1 MPIPHMHWGHRGDQT
16 QQPLRLEGDSRPIT
30 GVGAMM
36 DVGQSGGDIGKTSR
50 KEGRGTTEAHHQK
63 LSLATAATGKQ
74 TWLSW
79 EREM

>member
-1 MPIPHMHWGHRGDQT
+1 MPVPHMYWGHRGDQA
-16 QQPLRLEGDSRPIT
+16 QQPLRLEGDSWPLI
-30 GVGAMM
+30 GVGAMT
-36 DVGQSGGDIGKTSR
+36 DVGQSGGDVGKTSR
-50 KEGRGTTEAHHQK
+50 KEGRGTTEAHQQK